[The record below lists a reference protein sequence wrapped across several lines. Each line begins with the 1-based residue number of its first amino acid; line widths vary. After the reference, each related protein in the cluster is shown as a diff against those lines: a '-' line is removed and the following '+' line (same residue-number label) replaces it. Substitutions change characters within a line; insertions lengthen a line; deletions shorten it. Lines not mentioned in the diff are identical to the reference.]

1 MDEKTAELRDIFMS
15 VSDEET
21 VTETQA
27 ETHGSLSAD
36 GERVDDRLRELV
48 ETLCQSESLDTDLPT
63 GTYVEVVRA
72 FYDDA
77 DDAEIADRADVATE
91 TAFRARLD
99 LHLVRESDRD
109 APLDLDALRGRREA
123 DVETLATELGVDR
136 ETVARYRRVV
146 DAEDAARAANDRYRS
161 QFDELLADADL
172 SGRFLE
178 GVREDGLD
186 EAAEDIETDVSF

>member
-63 GTYVEVVRA
+63 GTYVEVARA

-123 DVETLATELGVDR
+123 DAETLATELGVDR
-136 ETVARYRRVV
+136 ETVVRYRRVV